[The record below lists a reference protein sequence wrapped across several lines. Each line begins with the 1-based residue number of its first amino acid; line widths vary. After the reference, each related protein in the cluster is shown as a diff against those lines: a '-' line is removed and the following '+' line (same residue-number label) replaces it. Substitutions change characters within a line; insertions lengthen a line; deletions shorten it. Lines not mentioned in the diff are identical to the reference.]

1 MQRYQSSYFLS
12 SDITDDEDGFDV
24 AILYPI
30 QDITPSIPPTAI
42 STESWRTTGL
52 HSESIKR
59 YAYTKNPTMHKTK
72 IEIPT
77 IRCLIIAPR
86 SF

>member
-1 MQRYQSSYFLS
+1 MS
-12 SDITDDEDGFDV
+12 SDTTDDEDDFDV

-42 STESWRTTGL
+42 STESCKTTGL

-59 YAYTKNPTMHKTK
+59 YAYTKNPIMHKTK
-72 IEIPT
+72 IKVPT
-77 IRCLIIAPR
+77 TRCLVIVSK